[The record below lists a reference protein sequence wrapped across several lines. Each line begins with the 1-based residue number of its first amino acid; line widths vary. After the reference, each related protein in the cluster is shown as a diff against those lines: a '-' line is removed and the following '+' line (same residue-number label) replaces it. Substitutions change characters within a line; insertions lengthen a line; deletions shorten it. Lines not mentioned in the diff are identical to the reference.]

1 MKMDGETKPRSF
13 MIADLLTNV
22 SPSKPNS
29 PLPIEVHS
37 SDNATGSDVT
47 VNRDVIDGSVQS
59 PTTIT
64 SRGTIQDNLCVE
76 PRPNHRLKFA
86 AGTFSSVAK
95 PVPIPAGL
103 LQHRISSCEVFQDAE
118 RADDG
123 MVVDSASAAAVAHL
137 SLEASGRYV
146 TPFHWQNV
154 VYTAGNK
161 CLQAS
166 VGQLLH

>member
-1 MKMDGETKPRSF
+1 MDGETKPRSF

-76 PRPNHRLKFA
+76 PRPNPAWSSPREHFRRWQSRFQFQLDYCSIGFRLA
-86 AGTFSSVAK
+86 RFSRMLK
-95 PVPIPAGL
+95 EQMTGWWWIL
-103 LQHRISSCEVFQDAE
+103 HQLQQLHICHWKLRVVTSLHFTGRTSSTPQ
-118 RADDG
+118 
-123 MVVDSASAAAVAHL
+123 
-137 SLEASGRYV
+137 V
-146 TPFHWQNV
+146 TNV
-154 VYTAGNK
+154 SRH
-161 CLQAS
+161 Q
-166 VGQLLH
+166 